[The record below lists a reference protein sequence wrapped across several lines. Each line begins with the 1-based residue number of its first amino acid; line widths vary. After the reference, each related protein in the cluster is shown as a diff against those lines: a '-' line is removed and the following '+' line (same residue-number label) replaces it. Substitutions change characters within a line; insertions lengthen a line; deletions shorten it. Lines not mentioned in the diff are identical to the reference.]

1 MEVSSC
7 WTSTPSSVFPCLR
20 QVGQSHRQQG
30 RLLTPVDILGEDFT
44 PAQLMNGSDMPTQ
57 NKDRLEPNATFTW
70 FHEEDPDQEIFYL
83 QYLHLIGRFSS
94 FPSTQL
100 PLALHSHRVWTVVLH
115 KRQVHMGHL
124 KTEALGSMCI
134 NPLSSIQIGNQI
146 CLLRYHPCKTRI
158 SVCDAVS
165 FWCTCSERLERN
177 QVLYIW

>member
-1 MEVSSC
+1 MFSKNCSSYRSPFKRHSERLQGLQRHPKGC
-7 WTSTPSSVFPCLR
+7 KNGSLLVLDIYTELCLYLSQASR
-20 QVGQSHRQQG
+20 AVTQATGQ
-30 RLLTPVDILGEDFT
+30 LLTPVDILGEDFT

-124 KTEALGSMCI
+124 KTEALGSMC
-134 NPLSSIQIGNQI
+134 
-146 CLLRYHPCKTRI
+146 H
-158 SVCDAVS
+158 
-165 FWCTCSERLERN
+165 
-177 QVLYIW
+177 